1 MIVVDHQISV
11 HDSVQEQGNSRWEQ
25 RVLMLSRLAGGTIK
39 GQPMVVH
46 SATRPLRFRSTVLL
60 VVSVVCLT
68 LAVAVQAQDN
78 PYSRVIENAQKKMVK
93 VFGAKAG
100 TVEGYASGI
109 IVSADGKILTTQGV
123 FLDGSQVQVILSTG
137 EACPATV
144 IRRDRKLQVSLLDIG
159 RPTPDFFDVMT
170 DSVVKQGDWVIA
182 ISNAF
187 KVADQDEPLSV
198 MMGVVSLQTSME
210 AKLNDR
216 DVAYSGPLILIDA
229 ITSNPGAAGGALLD
243 RSGRLVGQIGRIID
257 SSETNTRLN
266 YAVPT
271 SALQSFLSGDAT
283 DSAESPSERLGQPLD
298 LGIKIFTLS
307 GRSAAPYVDRVIPGG
322 WAAQA
327 GIKPDDLIVS
337 IAGEKIANVA
347 QYQNMVKALT
357 DETEVV
363 IVAARKQELLR
374 FVVPARAKPASTAG
388 TSELAA
394 NDTLPPTL
402 SEPVVETTPSGR
414 VSEADPDLDSTL
426 VGTSP
431 LWAVPPLTRAALQRI
446 RPSLVTIESFA
457 GITAMEGVIG
467 GIRKQGEGNTT
478 GVVVGSDGWVVTSL
492 FNFARNPRII
502 TVVLADGTRRVARI
516 VGRDLSRNLCL
527 LRVEEVSDLPVP
539 TWVPQESI
547 RVGQYAISLGVG
559 YGDTRPAVSLG
570 IISAMNRIGGRAIQ
584 TDANI
589 SPANYGGPLVDIEGR
604 VLGIC
609 VPLAPGGLSS
619 AAGVEWYDSGIGF
632 AVSLDQME
640 WWLDRLKNGEDIYPG
655 IIGVTVKDNP
665 DGPGVQI
672 VQVIPNSGADNAGLL
687 ANDVLLELDG
697 KPINAQ
703 ADLQNRVKRM
713 VAGETLEVLRLR
725 DGLTEKVQI
734 TLTPHPDTQP
744 KSRIPGLPPLEELR

>member
-1 MIVVDHQISV
+1 
-11 HDSVQEQGNSRWEQ
+11 
-25 RVLMLSRLAGGTIK
+25 
-39 GQPMVVH
+39 
-46 SATRPLRFRSTVLL
+46 
-60 VVSVVCLT
+60 
-68 LAVAVQAQDN
+68 
-78 PYSRVIENAQKKMVK
+78 MVK

-283 DSAESPSERLGQPLD
+283 DSAESPTERVGQPLD

-307 GRSAAPYVDRVIPGG
+307 GRSAAPYVDRVISGG

-357 DETEVV
+357 DETDVV

-374 FVVPARAKPASTAG
+374 FVVPARAKPASTAAA
-388 TSELAA
+388 SELAA
-394 NDTLPPTL
+394 NNASPPTL
-402 SEPVVETTPSGR
+402 SQPVVETTPSGR
-414 VSEADPDLDSTL
+414 VSEADPALDSTL
-426 VGTSP
+426 VDTSP

-502 TVVLADGTRRVARI
+502 TVVLADGTRRVAKI

-589 SPANYGGPLVDIEGR
+589 SPANYGGPLVDLEGR

-640 WWLDRLKNGEDIYPG
+640 WWLERLKNGENIYPG

-687 ANDVLLELDG
+687 AKDVLLELDG
-697 KPINAQ
+697 KPISAQ
-703 ADLQNRVKRM
+703 ADLQNPVKRM